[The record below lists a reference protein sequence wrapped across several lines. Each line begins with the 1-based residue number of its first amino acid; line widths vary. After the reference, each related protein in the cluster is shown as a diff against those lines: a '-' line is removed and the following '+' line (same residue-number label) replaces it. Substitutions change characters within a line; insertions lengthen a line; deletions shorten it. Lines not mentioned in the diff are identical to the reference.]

1 MNKSFDIIIW
11 RLVAFHLGLSI
22 LMYLFEQMLKDGDTE
37 FVLVGAAY
45 LVGSDGLLD
54 LLNEKG
60 NNAKQL

>member
-11 RLVAFHLGLSI
+11 RLVAFHVGLGI

-60 NNAKQL
+60 NNVKQL